1 MIYRSERQVFCLT
14 RFPSAKHKGK
24 FSFQCLVS
32 GTVYG
37 RNYKIGN
44 NRVSVAECIL
54 VYMWLLVV
62 WRLDDS
68 FRWPC
73 RFWKSS
79 YLTRQYIQLILMLHS
94 TLIMQYCSAT
104 NPNPVRIHVDITSHE
119 TWNHGGVIVIANFM
133 NFGIVLPLKR
143 FPSTGRMDSNIK
155 LSAELERR

>member
-1 MIYRSERQVFCLT
+1 VSRFSMIYRSERQVFCLT

-62 WRLDDS
+62 WWLDDS
-68 FRWPC
+68 FRGLVDFG
-73 RFWKSS
+73 RVHIS
-79 YLTRQYIQLILMLHS
+79 HVS
-94 TLIMQYCSAT
+94 TF
-104 NPNPVRIHVDITSHE
+104 N
-119 TWNHGGVIVIANFM
+119 
-133 NFGIVLPLKR
+133 
-143 FPSTGRMDSNIK
+143 
-155 LSAELERR
+155 